1 MLEAQGQG
9 TVTCRHRWLI
19 EPPSGPMSKGVCS
32 TCGAEGEFQ
41 NYAGDRP
48 FGDTHPVRSAS
59 SETETP
65 AKSSAASEH

>member
-1 MLEAQGQG
+1 
-9 TVTCRHRWLI
+9 
-19 EPPSGPMSKGVCS
+19 MSKGVCS